1 MNLKELREKGG
12 IIDASLVKKS
22 VSWKHPDEGGKE
34 VEDVFDVHIRR
45 LAYGMVES
53 ILRPDSSG
61 KNRSVT
67 SLLIS
72 SAVMFGEDADEQLS
86 YDEAYQLEPGLAAA
100 LSIAVKEV
108 NQLGPSAKN

>member
-1 MNLKELREKGG
+1 MNLKQLREKGG
-12 IIDASLVKKS
+12 IVDATLVKKT
-22 VSWKHPDEGGKE
+22 VSWTHPDENGNE
-34 VEDVFDVHIRR
+34 INDVFDVHIRR

-53 ILRPDSSG
+53 VLRPDG
-61 KNRSVT
+61 KSRSVT
-67 SLLIS
+67 SQLIS
-72 SAVMFGEDADEQLS
+72 LAVLFGDGADEQLS